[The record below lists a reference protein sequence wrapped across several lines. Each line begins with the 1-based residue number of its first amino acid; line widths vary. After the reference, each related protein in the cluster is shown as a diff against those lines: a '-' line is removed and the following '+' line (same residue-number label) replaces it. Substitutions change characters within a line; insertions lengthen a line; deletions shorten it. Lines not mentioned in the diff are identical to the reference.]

1 MKTTK
6 IITLIAMVV
15 LAVSCKKEKE
25 ADNPNI
31 NHRTVN
37 LEMKVSSYNAESEM
51 SIDIN
56 DDGMLDFEIE
66 LDLYKDAEDDFDYE
80 LWLDY
85 EEFGNEFLT
94 QEINSEEY
102 IKSLNKNDLISGG
115 SSIWYRYCN
124 FFEIEKTPG
133 NPEEKYGFAGK
144 GDILVGVRFLIGTQ
158 LHYGW
163 MKINAAADYKSIVVK
178 EVAYEIR
185 PNVEVKAGE
194 K

>member
-15 LAVSCKKEKE
+15 LAISCKKEKE

-66 LDLYKDAEDDFDYE
+66 
-80 LWLDY
+80 
-85 EEFGNEFLT
+85 
-94 QEINSEEY
+94 
-102 IKSLNKNDLISGG
+102 
-115 SSIWYRYCN
+115 
-124 FFEIEKTPG
+124 
-133 NPEEKYGFAGK
+133 
-144 GDILVGVRFLIGTQ
+144 
-158 LHYGW
+158 
-163 MKINAAADYKSIVVK
+163 
-178 EVAYEIR
+178 
-185 PNVEVKAGE
+185 
-194 K
+194 